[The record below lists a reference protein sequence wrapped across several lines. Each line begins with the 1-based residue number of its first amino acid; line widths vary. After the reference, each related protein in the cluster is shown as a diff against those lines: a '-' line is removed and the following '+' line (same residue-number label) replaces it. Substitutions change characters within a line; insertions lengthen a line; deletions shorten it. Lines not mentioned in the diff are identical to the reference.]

1 MRDPVAPYEG
11 GARVRLPEQGLLTS
25 RRLRGPAPTGWG
37 VFRAEADEARWVRA
51 ADPWE
56 LPRDVRTLVLLGRD
70 AHDRWWG
77 CAPGRRPGYP
87 VRVRLVQ
94 EAQELDQIHA
104 WFDGDHHWQTAA
116 LSTDPRLRESL
127 QAAVPPRDLP
137 TGLRPG
143 DCEAYRLAW
152 SLGRSQDP
160 QPRIQ
165 RALALA
171 QARLEAWQPV
181 PQGFRVTWT
190 RLGERF
196 VSILGPDLAV
206 LDAGFCLAGTDR
218 VHDLTSLASLVA
230 ERPLS

>member
-1 MRDPVAPYEG
+1 M
-11 GARVRLPEQGLLTS
+11 RLPEQGLLTS
-25 RRLRGPAPTGWG
+25 RRLRGPAPAGWG
-37 VFRAEADEARWVRA
+37 VFRAEGDEARWVRA

-56 LPRDVRTLVLLGRD
+56 LPRDVRRLVLLGRD

-77 CAPGRRPGYP
+77 CAPGPRPGYR

-94 EAQELDQIHA
+94 EAEELDHIDA

-116 LSTDPRLRESL
+116 HGSDPRLRESL
-127 QAAVPPRDLP
+127 RAAVPPSDLP
-137 TGLRPG
+137 TALRPG
-143 DCEAYRLAW
+143 DREAYRRAW
-152 SLGRSQDP
+152 SLGRRHDP
-160 QPRIQ
+160 RRRLE
-165 RALALA
+165 RALGLA
-171 QARLEAWQPV
+171 QARLEAWHPV

-196 VSILGPDLAV
+196 VSILGPDLSV

-218 VHDLTSLASLVA
+218 VHDLTSLASLVV